1 MRTVLVARHG
11 EVVSN
16 GLKRYAGGS
25 SEPLTECGAHQ
36 AEALATLVVEKGIR
50 EVWTSEVARAVQ
62 TAQIVSARLGVPLRR
77 DPRLNEMILGPWE
90 GLTEEEVER
99 QFPEAY
105 RLWNDRPDQ
114 LALAGRETLTALA
127 RRVVPAL
134 EDAARAEGAVL
145 CVTHVAPVRVAALSV
160 LGLPLSRY
168 KGLLVPNGECF
179 WFYLACRSVERV
191 AGGCLAV
198 ELARPGEVPAA

>member
-1 MRTVLVARHG
+1 MYTVLVARHG

-25 SEPLTECGAHQ
+25 SEPLTERGAHQ
-36 AEALATLVVEKGIR
+36 AEALATLVAEQGVR

-62 TAQIVSARLGVPLRR
+62 TAQIVSARLGVLLRR

-99 QFPEAY
+99 RFPEAY
-105 RLWNDRPDQ
+105 HLWNDRPDQ

-134 EDAARAEGAVL
+134 EDAGRAEGAVL

-168 KGLLVPNGECF
+168 KGLQVPNGECF
-179 WFYLACRSVERV
+179 RFDLACRSVERT
-191 AGGCLAV
+191 AGGSLAV
-198 ELARPGEVPAA
+198 ELARPRAVPAA

>member
-16 GLKRYAGGS
+16 GLRRYAGGS
-25 SEPLTECGAHQ
+25 SEPLTERGAHQ
-36 AEALATLVVEKGIR
+36 AVALAALVAEQGIR

-105 RLWNDRPDQ
+105 RLWNQRPDQ
-114 LALAGRETLTALA
+114 LVLAGRETLMALA

-134 EDAARAEGAVL
+134 EDAGRAEGAVL

-160 LGLPLSRY
+160 LRLPLSRY
-168 KGLLVPNGECF
+168 KGLPVPNGECF
-179 WFYLACRSVERV
+179 RFDLGCRSVERM

-198 ELARPGEVPAA
+198 ELARLGEVPAA

>member
-1 MRTVLVARHG
+1 MHTVLVARHG

-25 SEPLTECGAHQ
+25 SESLTERGAHQ
-36 AEALATLVVEKGIR
+36 AQALATLVAEQGIR

-105 RLWNDRPDQ
+105 RLWNHRPDQ
-114 LALAGRETLTALA
+114 LALDGRETLMALA

-134 EDAARAEGAVL
+134 EDAGRAEGAVL

-168 KGLLVPNGECF
+168 KGLQVPNGECF
-179 WFYLACRSVERV
+179 QFDLACRSVERM
-191 AGGCLAV
+191 AGGSLAV
-198 ELARPGEVPAA
+198 ELARPRAVPAA